1 MKQEPSDTPAL
12 EPEDDL
18 TLDPFSLD
26 LASLPKVSLHDHLDG
41 GLRVET
47 VWELS
52 QDIGHELPADSEE
65 ALADWF
71 AAAANAG
78 SLPKYLEM
86 FDHTTAVMQT
96 SEALQR
102 IAYEFAMDLADDG
115 VVYGEVRWA
124 PEQHTRNG
132 LSLDQ
137 TVDAV
142 TEGLERAMQELDGG
156 LQVHQ
161 ILCAMRQNTVEN
173 AQEIAELTHR
183 HRPKGSVV
191 AFDIAGPEHG
201 FPATRFAE
209 VFAWLD
215 ERFVP
220 ITIHAGEADGLD
232 SIAGALTAGRA
243 LRIGHGVNMIE
254 DLSNVELDDDQEI
267 MVWGDVANRTLYN
280 NTVLELCPTSN
291 IQTAAVEPGPE
302 DAPLHNHPFDLL
314 YRSGFAVTVN
324 PDNRLISGVSLTDEL
339 YTLAATYGYTMI
351 DLLEFQLNA
360 VKGAFQTEYAR
371 DQLREFIEFSW
382 MDVIAGVH
390 DEDDPN
396 APVFF
401 VEIEDDEDD
410 KE

>member
-1 MKQEPSDTPAL
+1 MNQESTAA
-12 EPEDDL
+12 ESTAPEDEL
-18 TLDPFSLD
+18 HLDPFSLD

-41 GLRVET
+41 GLRPATIVELAA
-47 VWELS
+47 E
-52 QDIGHELPADSEE
+52 IGHELPANTEQELAAWFSE
-65 ALADWF
+65 
-71 AAAANAG
+71 AANAG
-78 SLPKYLEM
+78 SLPTYLEM
-86 FDHTTAVMQT
+86 FDHTLAVMQT
-96 SEALQR
+96 APALER
-102 IAYEFAMDLADDG
+102 IAYEFAMDLVADG

-124 PEQHTRNG
+124 PEQHTQQG
-132 LSLDQ
+132 LSLDE
-137 TVDAV
+137 TVEAV
-142 TEGLERAMQELDGG
+142 TAGLERAMQELDGS

-161 ILCAMRQNTVEN
+161 ILCAMRQNSAEN
-173 AQEIAELTHR
+173 AQTIAELTHR
-183 HRPKGSVV
+183 HRGHGSVV
-191 AFDIAGPEHG
+191 AFDIAGPELG
-201 FPATRFAE
+201 FPATNFTD

-243 LRIGHGVNMIE
+243 LRIGHGVNMIQ
-254 DLSNVELDDDQEI
+254 DLSTVELDDQQDI

-280 NTVLELCPTSN
+280 STVLELCPTSN
-291 IQTAAVEPGPE
+291 LQTAAVELGPE
-302 DAPLHNHPFDLL
+302 DAPLENHPFDLL

-339 YTLAATYGYTMI
+339 YTLASVYGYTMV

-390 DEDDPN
+390 DEDDPD
-396 APVFF
+396 APVLL
-401 VEIEDDEDD
+401 VEFDDDEDQD
-410 KE
+410 

>member
-1 MKQEPSDTPAL
+1 MKHESTDIEAPG
-12 EPEDDL
+12 PEDEL
-18 TLDPFSLD
+18 HLDPFALD

-41 GLRVET
+41 GLRVGT

-52 QDIGHELPADSEE
+52 QDIGHELPAESEE
-65 ALADWF
+65 ELATWF
-71 AAAANAG
+71 AEAANAG

-96 SEALQR
+96 APALQR
-102 IAYEFAMDLADDG
+102 IAYEFAMDLVEDG

-124 PEQHTRNG
+124 PEQHTRGG
-132 LSLDQ
+132 LSLDEA
-137 TVDAV
+137 VEAV
-142 TEGLERAMQELDGG
+142 TAGLERAMTELDGR

-161 ILCAMRQNTVEN
+161 ILCAMRQNSVEN

-183 HRPKGSVV
+183 HRPAGSVV
-191 AFDIAGPEHG
+191 AFDIAGPEEG
-201 FPATRFAE
+201 FPATRFAD

-220 ITIHAGEADGLD
+220 ITIHAGEADGID

-243 LRIGHGVNMIE
+243 LRIGHGVHIID

-291 IQTAAVEPGPE
+291 IQTAAVETGPE
-302 DAPLHNHPFDLL
+302 DNPLKNHPFDVL

-339 YTLAATYGYTMI
+339 YTLAAVYGYTMV

-371 DQLREFIEFSW
+371 DQLSEFIEFSW

-390 DEDDPN
+390 DEDDPE

-401 VEIEDDEDD
+401 VEFEDDEQKD
-410 KE
+410 

>member
-1 MKQEPSDTPAL
+1 MKQESTDTEAPG
-12 EPEDDL
+12 PEDDL
-18 TLDPFSLD
+18 NLDPFALD

-41 GLRVET
+41 GLRVAT
-47 VWELS
+47 VWELA
-52 QDIGHELPADSEE
+52 QHIGHELPADSEA
-65 ALADWF
+65 ALGEWF
-71 AAAANAG
+71 AEAANAG

-96 SEALQR
+96 TEALER

-124 PEQHTRNG
+124 PEQHTRGG
-132 LSLDQ
+132 LTLDQ
-137 TVDAV
+137 AVDAV
-142 TEGLERAMQELDGG
+142 TAGLEKAMQELDGG

-161 ILCAMRQNTVEN
+161 ILCAMRQNTVDN
-173 AQEIAELTHR
+173 AQHIAELTHR

-254 DLSNVELDDDQEI
+254 DLSNVELDDEQDI

-382 MDVIAGVH
+382 MDIIAGVN
-390 DEDDPN
+390 EDDPD

-401 VEIEDDEDD
+401 VEFDDEDD
-410 KE
+410 KD

>member
-1 MKQEPSDTPAL
+1 MKQESSDADATM
-12 EPEDDL
+12 PEDEL
-18 TLDPFSLD
+18 HLDPFSLD
-26 LASLPKVSLHDHLDG
+26 LAALPKVSLHDHLDG
-41 GLRVET
+41 GLRPATIVE
-47 VWELS
+47 LAS
-52 QDIGHELPADSEE
+52 QIGHDLPADTEQD
-65 ALADWF
+65 LATWF
-71 AAAANAG
+71 SDAANAG

-86 FDHTTAVMQT
+86 FDHTLAVMQT
-96 SEALQR
+96 ASALER
-102 IAYEFAMDLADDG
+102 IAYEFALDLVADG

-124 PEQHTRNG
+124 PEQHTQSG
-132 LSLDQ
+132 LSLDE

-142 TEGLERAMQELDGG
+142 TAGLERAMQELDGS

-161 ILCAMRQNTVEN
+161 ILCAMRQNSAEN
-173 AQEIAELTHR
+173 AQKIAELTHR
-183 HRPKGSVV
+183 HRPHGSVV
-191 AFDIAGPEHG
+191 AFDIAGPELG
-201 FPATRFAE
+201 FPATNFAE
-209 VFAWLD
+209 VFTWLD

-220 ITIHAGEADGLD
+220 ITIHAGEADGID

-243 LRIGHGVNMIE
+243 LRIGHGVKMIQ
-254 DLSNVELDDDQEI
+254 DLSTVDLGEEQDI

-291 IQTAAVEPGPE
+291 LQTAAVELGPE
-302 DAPLHNHPFDLL
+302 DAPLENHPFDLL

-339 YTLAATYGYTMI
+339 YTLAAVYGYTMI

-390 DEDDPN
+390 DEDDPD

-401 VEIEDDEDD
+401 VEFEDDED